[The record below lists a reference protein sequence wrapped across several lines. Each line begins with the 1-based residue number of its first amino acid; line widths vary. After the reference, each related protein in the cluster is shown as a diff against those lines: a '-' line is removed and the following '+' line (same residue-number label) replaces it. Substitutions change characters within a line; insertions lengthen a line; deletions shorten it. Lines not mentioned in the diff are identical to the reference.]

1 MGATPKDGAVNWCP
15 WRESDPRPLPYQ
27 GSALPLSQKGKCTQR
42 SANQR
47 TNRTH
52 PDRTNLGAGDGNRT
66 RVISL
71 EGWGSTIEL
80 LPHRTNPESSTSD
93 GSVRCHFIRFAGGG
107 GWIRTSVGVSQQI
120 YSLPPLATRAPL
132 RRASQ
137 YSEFLRVLSSP
148 LRVFCIDAISVAQ
161 CCTATSVA
169 AASMPPSTHAP
180 HRTRLDS

>member
-1 MGATPKDGAVNWCP
+1 MRLRTADATPEIWCP
-15 WRESDPRPLPYQ
+15 LRESDPRPLPYQ

-80 LPHRTNPESSTSD
+80 LPHRDIPALTVISQALVRALAFMRSD
-93 GSVRCHFIRFAGGG
+93 NRSDFAGGE
-107 GWIRTSVGVSQQI
+107 GWIRTSVLVRGQI
-120 YSLPPLATRAPL
+120 YSLLPLTTRPPL
-132 RRASQ
+132 RRTAE
-137 YSEFLRVLSSP
+137 YSMNRPAADHPGATVTSIQNHAYPRNP
-148 LRVFCIDAISVAQ
+148 LRHRNE
-161 CCTATSVA
+161 
-169 AASMPPSTHAP
+169 PSP
-180 HRTRLDS
+180 RI